1 MMNLAEQGA
10 YLRLLCHEWADPHCT
25 LPDDDEQLAVLSG
38 LGEGWFNGGSVKIRA
53 CFQKHPKRPLRIF
66 NVRLRL
72 ERRKQEAWRRKS
84 REGGVRSGESRRNK
98 PKGGSSLVESVA
110 NQKATLQSS
119 SSDLR
124 NTPPLPSGE
133 TPRASQTG
141 SVEGL
146 APEELVLAWNAN
158 RGGMAQALETSPE
171 RRRRLR
177 TFTRKRPELREDEF
191 GAVVKALGADPW
203 ACGNTPRR
211 SSPLTIDEL
220 LEGDA
225 FERQRERGAPR
236 APVPGNAPG
245 GRSSLPQRSSRRGPE
260 HWSAPDEAL
269 FDGADSAPDG
279 KPQ

>member
-1 MMNLAEQGA
+1 VSGPPRKRSPAFQFYPGEWLSSTKVAMMNLAEQGA

-133 TPRASQTG
+133 ETPRASQTG

-146 APEELVLAWNAN
+146 APEELVRAWNEN
-158 RGGMAQALETSPE
+158 CGGMAGSDHRHSSSIRANGCP
-171 RRRRLR
+171 RRRWR
-177 TFTRKRPELREDEF
+177 
-191 GAVVKALGADPW
+191 
-203 ACGNTPRR
+203 
-211 SSPLTIDEL
+211 
-220 LEGDA
+220 
-225 FERQRERGAPR
+225 
-236 APVPGNAPG
+236 
-245 GRSSLPQRSSRRGPE
+245 
-260 HWSAPDEAL
+260 
-269 FDGADSAPDG
+269 
-279 KPQ
+279 